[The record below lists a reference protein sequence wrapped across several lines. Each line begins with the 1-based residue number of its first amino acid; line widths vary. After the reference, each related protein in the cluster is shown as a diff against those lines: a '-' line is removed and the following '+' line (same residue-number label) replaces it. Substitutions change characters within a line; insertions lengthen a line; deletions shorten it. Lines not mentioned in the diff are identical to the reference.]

1 MSDTGSTRT
10 LDDLIADEI
19 EDALTQYEIR
29 LGQIVASVR
38 EGLIERTD
46 THGLMQAATRTVH
59 DRLIWVIWE
68 GEL

>member
-19 EDALTQYEIR
+19 EDALNQYEIR
-29 LGQIVASVR
+29 CAQIVASVR
-38 EGLIERTD
+38 EEMIDPGDANGL
-46 THGLMQAATRTVH
+46 LQAATRTVH

-68 GEL
+68 GEQ